1 MTQTQAKKGYL
12 ALDGGR
18 LYYETAGSGRPVVLA
33 HAGFVDSRMW
43 DDQWTDFAEHFRV
56 VRFDL
61 RGYGRSDPAP
71 GPVSRR
77 DDLFRLLEHLDLERA
92 VLVGCSLSGE
102 AVLDL
107 GRAALVGCSLSGEN
121 VLDLALEHPELV
133 SALVVVSATP
143 SGFEMQGPP
152 PPVLLEMMAAMQ
164 AGEVDRAS
172 ELQNRLWVDGHTRQ
186 PEQVDPRV
194 RMKTSEMN
202 RTAIEN
208 GTWAVADAQPPNPL
222 TPPAAQ
228 RLSEIQAPTLI
239 VTGALDHP
247 EILRAAGVM
256 AAAIPGA
263 GQAIIADSAHL
274 PNMEQPEAFNEAVL
288 NFLGAAP

>member
-1 MTQTQAKKGYL
+1 
-12 ALDGGR
+12 
-18 LYYETAGSGRPVVLA
+18 
-33 HAGFVDSRMW
+33 
-43 DDQWTDFAEHFRV
+43 
-56 VRFDL
+56 
-61 RGYGRSDPAP
+61 
-71 GPVSRR
+71 
-77 DDLFRLLEHLDLERA
+77 
-92 VLVGCSLSGE
+92 
-102 AVLDL
+102 
-107 GRAALVGCSLSGEN
+107 
-121 VLDLALEHPELV
+121 
-133 SALVVVSATP
+133 
-143 SGFEMQGPP
+143 
-152 PPVLLEMMAAMQ
+152 
-164 AGEVDRAS
+164 
-172 ELQNRLWVDGHTRQ
+172 VDGHTRQ

-239 VTGALDHP
+239 VAGALDHP

>member
-43 DDQWTDFAEHFRV
+43 DDQWPAFTQRFRV

-61 RGYGRSDPAP
+61 RGFGKSDPATS
-71 GPVSRR
+71 PVSRR
-77 DDLFRLLEHLDLERA
+77 DDLYQLLRQ
-92 VLVGCSLSGE
+92 
-102 AVLDL
+102 LDL

-239 VTGALDHP
+239 VAGALDHP